1 MKGWMTGLLALPLL
15 IGGVGPASASI
26 VQVLTPAGLD
36 PGDTTATYPGVDG
49 STFPNGGTVTA
60 AGTTL
65 TFTDA
70 NAQPFLRVDQG
81 NTWTPGAYPNG
92 TKLLWNFDP
101 ATNTAGGPVTI
112 NLTPGVGELGL
123 SLQQDDTHAGT
134 TTFTFQGFNGATAGP
149 TFTVTSVNDA
159 NPPNGNLSF
168 VGLQGT
174 AGDVITRIVISSS
187 DTSSFGT
194 ANDFVLGPV
203 TFGPPAASVPEPSP
217 LALGSLCTLG
227 LLVLGGRSQWRRRT
241 VAVAA

>member
-1 MKGWMTGLLALPLL
+1 MKGWITGLLALALL
-15 IGGVGPASASI
+15 TGGVGPASAAI
-26 VQVLTPAGLD
+26 VQVLTMGGLN
-36 PGDTTATYPGVDG
+36 PGDTTATYPGADG
-49 STFPNGGTVTA
+49 STFANGGTVTA
-60 AGTTL
+60 GGNTL

-70 NAQPFLRVDQG
+70 NAQPFFRADQG

-101 ATNTAGGPVTI
+101 VTNNTSGGPVTI
-112 NLTPGVGELGL
+112 SLATGVTELGL

-159 NPPNGNLSF
+159 NPPNGTLSF

-174 AGDVITRIVISSS
+174 AGDVITRIVISST

-203 TFGPPAASVPEPSP
+203 TFASSVPEPSP

-227 LLVLGGRSQWRRRT
+227 LLVLGGRSRWRRR
-241 VAVAA
+241 AVAAA